1 MRKYLIAS
9 ALALSTLSLGSV
21 VAQDAPALP
30 GALDPSR
37 VQAGTYA
44 VDPAHT
50 QVAFTVNHL
59 GFNTYVGLFGMPKGS
74 LTIDP
79 KQPEKASLSIEIP
92 MDEVRTSSTDLD
104 KHLKTPDFLD
114 TTKYPTAKFVSTGV
128 KVDGMEADIAGNL
141 TLHGVT
147 RPVTIEAR
155 FTGAGLQPMN
165 KKLNV
170 GFSGT
175 ATIKRSD
182 FGMGKFIP
190 LVSDEVKLAITVAF
204 EK

>member
-1 MRKYLIAS
+1 MRKIFATS
-9 ALALSTLSLGSV
+9 ALALTTLALGPV
-21 VAQDAPALP
+21 VAQDAPSLP
-30 GALDPSR
+30 GAPDPAR
-37 VQAGTYA
+37 VQFGTYA

-59 GFNTYVGLFGMPKGS
+59 GFSNYVGLFGTPKGS

-114 TTKYPTAKFVSTGV
+114 TAKFPTAKFVSTSV
-128 KVDGMEADIAGNL
+128 TVDGTTADIAGNL

-147 RPVTIEAR
+147 KPVMIEAQ
-155 FTGAGLQPMN
+155 FVGAGPHPMN
-165 KKLNV
+165 KKLNI

-175 ATIKRSD
+175 TTIKRSD
-182 FGMGKFIP
+182 FGITKFIP